1 MTGPPEPTAASL
13 RVSAVLENLRTV
25 RRFVEEQAR
34 QAGFE
39 GQRLDD
45 LVLAVDEAVTNIV
58 MHGYKDRDNRASAI
72 VEVEVVFSAPVLS
85 VILRDQ
91 APPFDP
97 TATPV
102 IDELP
107 PLTERGP
114 GGLGIFLIR
123 KTMDEFRYR
132 RTPGGWNELVLA
144 IHSPPDT
151 QED

>member
-1 MTGPPEPTAASL
+1 MTGTSEPAGAFL
-13 RVSAVLENLRTV
+13 RVPAAPENLRV
-25 RRFVEEQAR
+25 IRRFVEEHAR
-34 QAGFE
+34 PAGFV

-45 LVLAVDEAVTNIV
+45 LVLAVDEAATNIV
-58 MHGYKDRDNRASAI
+58 MHGYKEGPGPAAVIEIQVVYRA
-72 VEVEVVFSAPVLS
+72 PRLS
-85 VILRDQ
+85 VFLRDQ

-102 IDELP
+102 VDELP

-123 KTMDEFRYR
+123 KTMDDFRYR
-132 RTPGGWNELVLA
+132 RTPDGWNELVLS
-144 IHSPPDT
+144 IDGPPAP